1 MAQNSQATQEPKV
14 KVSRI
19 GKAPITIPAGVKVNV
34 EGSTVKVEGPKG
46 KLSQEVTEGII
57 VKVDGSQVIIECA
70 DGSIGLRQKHGLFR
84 TLIANM
90 IEGVTNGFSKNL
102 EIIGV
107 GYKVAMKGKDL
118 DLSMGF
124 SHPVIFKA
132 PEGIEFSVDG
142 TTKISVKGIDKQLVG
157 QVAANIRKIRKPEPY
172 KGKGIRYAGEYVAM
186 KAGKSGKK

>member
-1 MAQNSQATQEPKV
+1 MAKVSQETQEPKV

-34 EGSTVKVEGPKG
+34 AGPTVSVEGPKG
-46 KLSQEVTEGII
+46 KLSQDITEGII
-57 VKVDGSQVIIECA
+57 VKVDGSQLVLECA
-70 DGSIGLRQKHGLFR
+70 DGSIALRQKHGLYR

-90 IEGVTNGFSKNL
+90 IEGVTNGFVKNL

-132 PEGIEFSVDG
+132 PEGIEFAVDG
-142 TTKISVKGIDKQLVG
+142 NTKISVKGIDKQLVG

-172 KGKGIRYAGEYVAM
+172 KGKGIKYKGEHVRR
-186 KAGKSGKK
+186 KEGKTAKK

>member
-1 MAQNSQATQEPKV
+1 MAQNSQAAQEPKV

-19 GKAPITIPAGVKVNV
+19 GKSPITIPAGVKVNV
-34 EGSTVKVEGPKG
+34 EGSLVKVEGPKG
-46 KLSQEVTEGII
+46 KLSQEVTDGIL
-57 VKVDGSQVIIECA
+57 VKADGSQVIIECA

-84 TLIANM
+84 TLIADM
-90 IEGVTNGFSKNL
+90 VEGVTNGFSKNL

>member
-1 MAQNSQATQEPKV
+1 MAKESQKTQEPKV

-34 EGSTVKVEGPKG
+34 SGLTVSVEGPKG
-46 KLSQEVTEGII
+46 KLSQDIAEGII
-57 VKVDGSQVIIECA
+57 VKVDGSQLVLECA
-70 DGSIGLRQKHGLFR
+70 NGSIELRQKHGLYR

-90 IEGVTNGFSKNL
+90 IEGVTNGFVKNL

-132 PEGIEFSVDG
+132 PAGIEFAVDG
-142 TTKISVKGIDKQLVG
+142 NTKISVKGIDKQLVG

>member
-1 MAQNSQATQEPKV
+1 MAKESQKTQEPKV

-34 EGSTVKVEGPKG
+34 SGLTVSVEGPKG
-46 KLSQEVTEGII
+46 KLSQDIAEGII
-57 VKVDGSQVIIECA
+57 VKVDGSQLVLECA
-70 DGSIGLRQKHGLFR
+70 DGSISLRQKHGLYR

-90 IEGVTNGFSKNL
+90 IEGVTNGFVKNL

-132 PEGIEFSVDG
+132 PAGIEFAVDG
-142 TTKISVKGIDKQLVG
+142 NTKISVKGIDKQLVG

>member
-1 MAQNSQATQEPKV
+1 MAKESQKTQEPKV

-34 EGSTVKVEGPKG
+34 SGLTVSVEGPKG
-46 KLSQEVTEGII
+46 KLSQDIAEGII
-57 VKVDGSQVIIECA
+57 VKVDGSQLVLECA
-70 DGSIGLRQKHGLFR
+70 DGSIVLRQKHGLYR

-90 IEGVTNGFSKNL
+90 IEGVTNGFVKNL

-132 PEGIEFSVDG
+132 PAGIEFAVDG
-142 TTKISVKGIDKQLVG
+142 NTKISVKGIDKQLVG

>member
-1 MAQNSQATQEPKV
+1 MAKVSQETQELKV

-34 EGSTVKVEGPKG
+34 AGLTVSVEGSKG
-46 KLSQEVTEGII
+46 KLSQDIAEGIT
-57 VKVDGSQVIIECA
+57 VKVDGSQLVLECA
-70 DGSIGLRQKHGLFR
+70 DGSIALRQKHGLYR

-90 IEGVTNGFSKNL
+90 IEGVTNGFVKNL

-132 PEGIEFSVDG
+132 PEGIEFAVDG
-142 TTKISVKGIDKQLVG
+142 NTKISVKGIDKQLVG

>member
-1 MAQNSQATQEPKV
+1 MAKESQKTQEPKV

-34 EGSTVKVEGPKG
+34 SGLTVSVEGPKG
-46 KLSQEVTEGII
+46 KLSQDIAEGII
-57 VKVDGSQVIIECA
+57 VKVDGSQLVLECA
-70 DGSIGLRQKHGLFR
+70 DGSISLRQKHGLYR

-90 IEGVTNGFSKNL
+90 IEGVTNGFVKNL

-132 PEGIEFSVDG
+132 PAGIEFAVDG
-142 TTKISVKGIDKQLVG
+142 NTKISVKGIDKQLVG
-157 QVAANIRKIRKPEPY
+157 QVAANIHKIRKPEPY

>member
-1 MAQNSQATQEPKV
+1 MAKVSQETQELKV

-19 GKAPITIPAGVKVNV
+19 GKAPITIPAGVKVNIAGLTVSV
-34 EGSTVKVEGPKG
+34 EGSKG
-46 KLSQEVTEGII
+46 KLSQDIAEGIT
-57 VKVDGSQVIIECA
+57 VKVDGSQLVLECA
-70 DGSIGLRQKHGLFR
+70 DGSIALRQKHGLYR

-90 IEGVTNGFSKNL
+90 IEGVTNGFVKNL

-132 PEGIEFSVDG
+132 PEGIEFAVDG
-142 TTKISVKGIDKQLVG
+142 NTKISVKGIDKQLVG

>member
-1 MAQNSQATQEPKV
+1 MAKESQKTQEPKV

-19 GKAPITIPAGVKVNV
+19 GKSPITIPAGVKVNV
-34 EGSTVKVEGPKG
+34 SGLTVAVEGPKG
-46 KLSQEVTEGII
+46 KLSQDIAEGII
-57 VKVDGSQVIIECA
+57 VKVDGSQLVLECA
-70 DGSIGLRQKHGLFR
+70 DGSISLRQKHGLYR

-90 IEGVTNGFSKNL
+90 IEGVTNGFVKNL

-132 PEGIEFSVDG
+132 PAGIEFAVDG
-142 TTKISVKGIDKQLVG
+142 NTKISVKGIDKQLVG

>member
-1 MAQNSQATQEPKV
+1 MAKESQKTQEPKV

-19 GKAPITIPAGVKVNV
+19 GKSPITIPAGVKVNV
-34 EGSTVKVEGPKG
+34 SGLTVAVEGPKG
-46 KLSQEVTEGII
+46 KLSQDIAEGII
-57 VKVDGSQVIIECA
+57 VKVDGSQLVLECA
-70 DGSIGLRQKHGLFR
+70 DGSIQLRQKHGLYR

-90 IEGVTNGFSKNL
+90 IEGVTNGFVKNL

-132 PEGIEFSVDG
+132 PEGIEFAVDG
-142 TTKISVKGIDKQLVG
+142 NTKISVKGIDKQLVG

>member
-1 MAQNSQATQEPKV
+1 MAKVSQETQEPKH

-19 GKAPITIPAGVKVNV
+19 GKTPITVPAGVKVII
-34 EGSTVKVEGPKG
+34 EGSLVKVEGPKG
-46 KLSQEVTEGII
+46 KLSQEISEGIL
-57 VKVDGSQVIIECA
+57 VKQDGEHLVLSCA
-70 DGSIGLRQKHGLFR
+70 DGSNDLRQKHGLYR

-90 IEGVTNGFSKNL
+90 IEGVTNGFVKNL

-118 DLSMGF
+118 DLAMGF

-142 TTKISVKGIDKQLVG
+142 NTKISVKGIDKQLVG

>member
-1 MAQNSQATQEPKV
+1 MAKESQKTQEPKV

-19 GKAPITIPAGVKVNV
+19 GKSPITIPAGVKVNV
-34 EGSTVKVEGPKG
+34 SGLTVAVEGPKG
-46 KLSQEVTEGII
+46 KLSQDIAEGII
-57 VKVDGSQVIIECA
+57 VKVDGSQLVLECT
-70 DGSIGLRQKHGLFR
+70 DGSIALRQKHGLYR

-90 IEGVTNGFSKNL
+90 IEGVTNGFVKNL

-132 PEGIEFSVDG
+132 PAGIEFAVDG
-142 TTKISVKGIDKQLVG
+142 NTKISVKGIDKQLVG

>member
-1 MAQNSQATQEPKV
+1 MAKESQKTQEPKV

-34 EGSTVKVEGPKG
+34 SGLTVSVEGPKG
-46 KLSQEVTEGII
+46 KLSQDIAEGII
-57 VKVDGSQVIIECA
+57 VKVDGSQLVLECA
-70 DGSIGLRQKHGLFR
+70 DGSIALRQKHGLYR

-90 IEGVTNGFSKNL
+90 IEGVTNGFVKNL

-132 PEGIEFSVDG
+132 PEGIEFAVDG
-142 TTKISVKGIDKQLVG
+142 NTKISVKGIDKQLVG

>member
-1 MAQNSQATQEPKV
+1 MAKESQKTQEPKV

-19 GKAPITIPAGVKVNV
+19 GKSPITIPAGVKVNV
-34 EGSTVKVEGPKG
+34 SGLTVSVEGPKG
-46 KLSQEVTEGII
+46 KLSQDIAEGII
-57 VKVDGSQVIIECA
+57 VKVDGSQLVLECA
-70 DGSIGLRQKHGLFR
+70 DGSISLRQKHGLYR

-90 IEGVTNGFSKNL
+90 IEGVTNGFVKNL

-132 PEGIEFSVDG
+132 PAGIEFAVDG
-142 TTKISVKGIDKQLVG
+142 NTKISVKGIDKQLVG

-172 KGKGIRYAGEYVAM
+172 KGKGIRYVGEYVAM

>member
-1 MAQNSQATQEPKV
+1 MSKEQVKELKP

-19 GKAPITIPAGVKVNV
+19 GKMPITIPSGVKVDIQGNI
-34 EGSTVKVEGPKG
+34 VKVEGPKG
-46 KLSQEVTEGII
+46 KLSQEISEGI
-57 VKVDGSQVIIECA
+57 KVSINDNQVVLETA
-70 DGSIGLRQKHGLFR
+70 DGSIGLRQKHGLYR

-90 IEGVTNGFSKNL
+90 VEGVSNGFVKNL
-102 EIIGV
+102 EIVGV
-107 GYKVAMKGKDL
+107 GYRVALKGKDL

-132 PEGIEFSVDG
+132 PEGIEFAVEG
-142 TTKISVKGIDKQLVG
+142 TTKIAVKGIDKQLVG

-172 KGKGIRYAGEYVAM
+172 KGKGIRYAGEYIAM